1 MSPTKLQK
9 PPLRLY
15 HDWETGGIRSD
26 GTVFHG
32 KSEREEAA
40 NFFAQMKFRRERE
53 RALVVVLLLRLSTP
67 KKLLSASLAY
77 RTYVHCGLAV
87 CRRPF
92 FSLPLP
98 EGGFHHSKSLSPSPI
113 IPHFPQAAS
122 PLFSQRERV
131 AMFATIKGGSR
142 PFGNL
147 RSRERCT
154 YIYGGLRF
162 FSSLWQDDEEWEWKR
177 TDELIHPN
185 DQREIIHIRVPRRN
199 ANGPTGGGG
208 GGDPYHHM
216 QQQAAAAAAAAAA
229 ARMRSNQS
237 AL

>member
-1 MSPTKLQK
+1 MFCFYSCSLP
-9 PPLRLY
+9 
-15 HDWETGGIRSD
+15 
-26 GTVFHG
+26 
-32 KSEREEAA
+32 
-40 NFFAQMKFRRERE
+40 
-53 RALVVVLLLRLSTP
+53 P

-98 EGGFHHSKSLSPSPI
+98 EGGFHHSKSLSPSLSHHTPLSASR
-113 IPHFPQAAS
+113 FPAFLSA
-122 PLFSQRERV
+122 REGRNV
-131 AMFATIKGGSR
+131 YDNKGRRR
-142 PFGNL
+142 PFDDL

-154 YIYGGLRF
+154 YIYGSLRL

-208 GGDPYHHM
+208 DPYHHM